1 MIGESYFDLLMKS
14 FQQEYKFLHDI
25 TYVETMQH
33 ETTPTE
39 QKPSSERVNGSDDDV
54 FSFLFQQELK
64 ALKRI
69 ISMDKSSHFGP
80 RLIQL
85 SSLVRD
91 FLQKFPKINDV
102 VEGGPFEWYTHELG
116 SPYNGHGVSSIPSHS
131 EETLI
136 RFRKDVWHLDVCLNA
151 DINRITEEVVTA
163 LLQEL
168 GRCTATLRYEDVR
181 AFVVDRILW
190 LTQYDQSQ
198 L

>member
-1 MIGESYFDLLMKS
+1 MTGESYFNFLMKS

-39 QKPSSERVNGSDDDV
+39 QKPSSDTLTRQDDNV
-54 FSFLFQQELK
+54 FSSLFQQEMK

-69 ISMDKSSHFGP
+69 ISMDKYSHFGP

-91 FLQKFPKINDV
+91 FLQKFPKVHD
-102 VEGGPFEWYTHELG
+102 EPFEWYTHELG
-116 SPYNGHGVSSIPSHS
+116 SPYVGHGVSSIPSHS

-163 LLQEL
+163 LLREL